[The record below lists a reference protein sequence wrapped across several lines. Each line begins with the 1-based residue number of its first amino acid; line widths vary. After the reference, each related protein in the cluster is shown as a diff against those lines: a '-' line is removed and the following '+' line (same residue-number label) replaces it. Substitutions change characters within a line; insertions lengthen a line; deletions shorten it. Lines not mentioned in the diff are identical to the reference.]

1 MEKEDKSMGVSK
13 QLCRFYLPDQGARVG
28 QVVDGSVYDLT
39 ASGLSPFVTLTA
51 LLQASTT
58 QPVEALLQDVA
69 LSSLP
74 VYAYA
79 ALDVAPDDSIPHLLP
94 PVDRQEVWAAGVTY
108 AWSREARVRESKS
121 RECYVRVYDAERPEL
136 FFKSL
141 GEKVV
146 GLNDWI
152 GLRGDSHWSVPE
164 PELALI
170 VNPAMQIVGYTVG
183 DDASSRD
190 IEGENP
196 LYLPQ
201 AKIYRHSCALGPVIT
216 LADGAID
223 GQNLNVRLAVKRGG
237 HTVFEGQT
245 STSQMHRRLDEL
257 VGFLARYDEFPQ
269 GVVLLTGTGIVPG
282 DDFALRDGDDVA
294 IEIEAIGV
302 LRNSAR
308 QM

>member
-1 MEKEDKSMGVSK
+1 MGTMR
-13 QLCRFYLPDQGARVG
+13 QLCRFHLPDRGARVG
-28 QVVDGSVYDLT
+28 QVVDESIYDLT
-39 ASGLSPFVTLTA
+39 AGSLAPFATITA
-51 LLQASTT
+51 LLQAST
-58 QPVEALLQDVA
+58 EESIDALLQDID
-69 LSSLP
+69 LSGLP
-74 VYAYA
+74 IYTYA
-79 ALDVAPDDSIPHLLP
+79 ALDVAPDDSVPHLLP

-121 RECYVRVYDAERPEL
+121 RECYVHVYDAQRPEL

-141 GEKVV
+141 GEKAV
-146 GLNDWI
+146 GPNDWI

-170 VNPAMQIVGYTVG
+170 VNPSMEIVGYTIG

-201 AKIYRHSCALGPVIT
+201 AKIYRHSCALGPLVA
-216 LADGAID
+216 LAEDID
-223 GQNLNVRLAVKRGG
+223 GQNLNVRLTIRRGG
-237 HTVFEGQT
+237 RVVFEGET
-245 STSQMHRRLDEL
+245 STGRMHRRLEEL
-257 VGFLARYDEFPQ
+257 VGFLGRYAEFPR

-282 DDFALRDGDDVA
+282 DDFTLCDGDEVA
-294 IEIEAIGV
+294 IEIEAIGT
-302 LRNSAR
+302 LRNPVR

>member
-1 MEKEDKSMGVSK
+1 MRVSE
-13 QLCRFYLPDQGARVG
+13 QLCRFYLPNRGARVG
-28 QVVDGSVYDLT
+28 WVVDGSIYDLT
-39 ASGLSPFVTLTA
+39 ASGLSPFVSLTA
-51 LLQASTT
+51 LLQTSTV
-58 QPVEALLQDVA
+58 QPVDTLLRDVT

-74 VYAYA
+74 VYTYT
-79 ALDVAPDDSIPHLLP
+79 ALVVAPDDAIPHLLP

-121 RECYVRVYDAERPEL
+121 RECYVHVYDAERPEL

-146 GLNDWI
+146 GPNDWI
-152 GLRGDSHWSVPE
+152 GLRGDCRWSVPE

-170 VNPAMQIVGYTVG
+170 VNPDMHIVGYTVG
-183 DDASSRD
+183 DDVSSRD

-201 AKIYRHSCALGPVIT
+201 AKVYRHSCALGPLIT

-223 GQNLNVRLAVKRGG
+223 GQNLDVRLTVGRDG
-237 HTVFEGQT
+237 HTIFEGAT
-245 STSQMHRRLDEL
+245 STSQMHRPLEEL
-257 VGFLARYDEFPQ
+257 VGFLARYDEFPH

-282 DDFALRDGDDVA
+282 DDFALRDGDEVA
-294 IEIEAIGV
+294 IEIESIGV